1 MKKYLVNL
9 FSLLLLA
16 VSFSTITSCE
26 KDEGKLPDIE
36 FKTGTGYVSADKIVG
51 QGEVIVVG
59 IKAAKTE
66 DKDVLKSF
74 DVSVSFD
81 GGPSTSIQTKTLSGN
96 EGDNYEV
103 DIPLIMRS
111 QAGTEKYTFTV
122 VNRDGLV
129 NSVSLTLTVQ

>member
-1 MKKYLVNL
+1 MKKHTFHL

-16 VSFSTITSCE
+16 VAFSTFSSCE
-26 KDEGKLPDIE
+26 KDEGKLPSIE
-36 FKTGTGYVSADKIVG
+36 FKTGTGYTAADKIVG
-51 QGEVIVVG
+51 QGEIVVVG

-74 DVSVSFD
+74 DVSVSLD
-81 GGPSTSIQTKTLSGN
+81 GGPNTSIQNKTLSGS

-103 DIPLIMRS
+103 DVPLVMRS